1 MFMKASQAMQTV
13 QSISPKNGF
22 GKMLQQNKAFFLM
35 LLPGA
40 FLFFCF
46 SYIPMA
52 GSLIA
57 FKRMKF
63 YSNNIIINFIQSPTV
78 GFKNFEYFL
87 NSPDAARV
95 TFHTVGYNLIFI
107 VLGLI
112 CAVTL
117 AIALNELTHVR
128 LKKLFQTTFL
138 LPHFLSWVVVGYIVY
153 AFLSPRT
160 GVVNRV
166 FLESMGIDGPNW
178 YAETGPWPFIFVF
191 LSLWKTTGYTC
202 VIYLAAL
209 SGIDQEYFEAASIDG
224 AGKWQ
229 QIRHILLP
237 HLVPLMTILTIL
249 AVGKIFTGDFGLFFM
264 TSAGLGMGP
273 LKPVGDVLDTF
284 VYSMMFNNHDLGMSA
299 AASLYQSVVGFVL
312 VLGSNL
318 LVSRINDENTLF

>member
-1 MFMKASQAMQTV
+1 MNSSKE
-13 QSISPKNGF
+13 IIRKDGF
-22 GKMLQQNKAFFLM
+22 GKMLKQNKAFFLM
-35 LLPGA
+35 LMPGA
-40 FLFFCF
+40 ILFFCF

-52 GSLIA
+52 GTLIA

-63 YSNNIIINFIQSPTV
+63 YSNNIIINFIQSPSV
-78 GFKNFEYFL
+78 GFKNFEFFL
-87 NSPDAARV
+87 KSPDAARV

-107 VLGLI
+107 TLGLI
-112 CAVTL
+112 FSVTL
-117 AIALNELTHVR
+117 AIALNELTNSK
-128 LKKLFQTTFL
+128 LKKLFQTTFI

-160 GVVNRV
+160 GVINRV

-178 YAETGPWPFIFVF
+178 YAETAPWPYIFIF

-202 VIYLAAL
+202 VVYLAAL
-209 SGIDQEYFEAASIDG
+209 SGIDQEYYEAASIDG
-224 AGKWQ
+224 ASKLQ

-249 AVGKIFTGDFGLFFM
+249 AVGRIFSGDFGLFFL
-264 TSAGLGMGP
+264 TTAALGAGI

-284 VYSMMFNNHDLGMSA
+284 VYSMLFNNHDLGMSA
-299 AASLYQSVVGFVL
+299 AASLYQSAVGFVL

-318 LVSRINDENTLF
+318 LVSKINNENTLF